1 MTLERKASVEID
13 ALLAAAGTHVC
24 DMAQASI
31 HPATA
36 LDIRELPLARG
47 FGFVDYLLYF
57 KGMACGIVEASK
69 QGTILSGVEP
79 QSSRYAEGL
88 PTRLLQFIREPTGV
102 AFTLFRPALLVPWLT
117 CLLAKATSIATQK
130 TAGTFWPACRGFF
143 CRCCGLKNK
152 SESSL
157 TSTATCLSSA
167 KSRPIPSPSVRGFC
181 GKLRWRRLFPPSAKQ
196 EFRYETQIART

>member
-1 MTLERKASVEID
+1 MTLERKARVEID

-24 DMAQASI
+24 DMAQANI

-88 PTRLLQFIREPTGV
+88 PTRLLAWSRPLRFMWVPV
-102 AFTLFRPALLVPWLT
+102 VVVFVLFRAALLVQWLT
-117 CLLAKATSIATQK
+117 CLSAQATSIAPQETS
-130 TAGTFWPACRGFF
+130 GTFLARVQQIPLPFWPLRD
-143 CRCCGLKNK
+143 K

-157 TSTATCLSSA
+157 TSAATCPWLA
-167 KSRPIPSPSVRGFC
+167 KSRPMLLPISSAQRD
-181 GKLRWRRLFPPSAKQ
+181 LWRAILAK
-196 EFRYETQIART
+196 EFFNE